1 MYKDMINQ
9 FNFKRFLNV
18 ARWDLSVNSKFYT
31 RSALLMVAVIC
42 MPVVLYY
49 LYSMVMKSYL
59 TFATIYDSAEG
70 FATVINL
77 IGLAYMIIASG
88 YMFHNLLTKQGRI
101 SELTL
106 PATNLERFLWHAVVV
121 IVGVDVVFFAGVL
134 TADLLHVLFR
144 LPIPN
149 AEIHSIT
156 VAAFSFNLKELL
168 ELDQFSKNTLGLIV
182 FFSLMALCYVR
193 SFSLVNAWK
202 YRYNIPL
209 TFFIYFLIQTF
220 LPLLLLLIGTQFI
233 SPAFVEKFW
242 NWLNETSITFW
253 IGCMDIIA
261 ALLYAGIWLLTYRLY
276 KRAQL
281 TTKRNP

>member
-1 MYKDMINQ
+1 M
-9 FNFKRFLNV
+9 FSFKRFINV

-59 TFATIYDSAEG
+59 SFATIYDTAEG

-101 SELTL
+101 NELTL
-106 PATNLERFLWHAVVV
+106 PATNLERFVWHAVVV

-156 VAAFSFNLKELL
+156 LAAYNYDFSELL
-168 ELDQFSKNTLGLIV
+168 ELDEFNKNTFGLIV
-182 FFSLMALCYVR
+182 FFFLMALCYVR

-220 LPLLLLLIGTQFI
+220 LPLLVLFIVTQFI
-233 SPAFVEKFW
+233 SPEFVSNLW

-253 IGCMDIIA
+253 IVCLDIIA
-261 ALLYAGIWLLTYRLY
+261 ALLYVGIWLLTYRLY

>member
-1 MYKDMINQ
+1 MINQ

-59 TFATIYDSAEG
+59 SFATIYDTAEG

-101 SELTL
+101 NELTL
-106 PATNLERFLWHAVVV
+106 PATNLERFVWHAVVV

-156 VAAFSFNLKELL
+156 FAAYNYDFSELL
-168 ELDQFSKNTLGLIV
+168 ELDQFNKNTFGLIV
-182 FFSLMALCYVR
+182 FFFLMALCYVR

-220 LPLLLLLIGTQFI
+220 LPLLVLFIVTQFI
-233 SPAFVEKFW
+233 SPEFVSNLL
-242 NWLNETSITFW
+242 NWLNEKSITFW
-253 IGCMDIIA
+253 IVCLDIIA
-261 ALLYAGIWLLTYRLY
+261 ALLYVGIWLLTYRLY

>member
-1 MYKDMINQ
+1 MINQ

-59 TFATIYDSAEG
+59 SFATIYDSAEG

-101 SELTL
+101 NELTL
-106 PATNLERFLWHAVVV
+106 PATNLERFVWHAVVV

-156 VAAFSFNLKELL
+156 LAAYNYDFSELL
-168 ELDQFSKNTLGLIV
+168 ELDEFNKNTFGLIV
-182 FFSLMALCYVR
+182 FFFLMALCYVR

-220 LPLLLLLIGTQFI
+220 LPLLVLFIVTQFI
-233 SPAFVEKFW
+233 SPEFVSNLW

-253 IGCMDIIA
+253 IVCLDIIA
-261 ALLYAGIWLLTYRLY
+261 ALLYVGIWLLTYRLY
-276 KRAQL
+276 SRAQL

>member
-1 MYKDMINQ
+1 M
-9 FNFKRFLNV
+9 FSFKRFINV

-59 TFATIYDSAEG
+59 SFATIYDTAEG

-101 SELTL
+101 NELTL
-106 PATNLERFLWHAVVV
+106 PATNLERFIWHAVVV

-156 VAAFSFNLKELL
+156 LAAYNYDFSELL
-168 ELDQFSKNTLGLIV
+168 ELDEFNTNTIGLIV
-182 FFSLMALCYVR
+182 FFFLMALCYVR

-220 LPLLLLLIGTQFI
+220 LPLLVLFIVTQFI
-233 SPAFVEKFW
+233 SPEFVSNLL
-242 NWLNETSITFW
+242 NWLNEKSITFW
-253 IGCMDIIA
+253 IVCLDIIA
-261 ALLYAGIWLLTYRLY
+261 ALLYVGIWLLTYRLY

>member
-1 MYKDMINQ
+1 MINQ

-59 TFATIYDSAEG
+59 SFATIYDTAEG

-101 SELTL
+101 NELTL
-106 PATNLERFLWHAVVV
+106 PATNLERFIWHAVVV

-156 VAAFSFNLKELL
+156 LAAYNYDFIELL
-168 ELDQFSKNTLGLIV
+168 ELDEFNKNTFGLIV
-182 FFSLMALCYVR
+182 FFFLMALCYVR

-220 LPLLLLLIGTQFI
+220 LPLLVLFIVTQFI
-233 SPAFVEKFW
+233 SPEFVSNLL
-242 NWLNETSITFW
+242 NWLNEKSITFW
-253 IGCMDIIA
+253 IVCLDIIA
-261 ALLYAGIWLLTYRLY
+261 ALLYVGIWLLTYRLY

>member
-1 MYKDMINQ
+1 MINQ

-59 TFATIYDSAEG
+59 SFATIYDTAEG

-101 SELTL
+101 NELTL
-106 PATNLERFLWHAVVV
+106 PATNLERFIWHAVVV

-156 VAAFSFNLKELL
+156 LAAYNYDFSELL
-168 ELDQFSKNTLGLIV
+168 ELDEFNKNTFGLIV
-182 FFSLMALCYVR
+182 FFFLMALCYVR

-220 LPLLLLLIGTQFI
+220 LPLLVLFIVTQFI
-233 SPAFVEKFW
+233 SPEFVSNLW
-242 NWLNETSITFW
+242 NWLNEKSITFW
-253 IGCMDIIA
+253 IVCLDIIA
-261 ALLYAGIWLLTYRLY
+261 ALLYVGIWLLTYRLY

>member
-1 MYKDMINQ
+1 MINQ

-59 TFATIYDSAEG
+59 SFATIYDSAEG

-156 VAAFSFNLKELL
+156 LAAYNYDFSELL
-168 ELDQFSKNTLGLIV
+168 ELDEFNKNTIGLIV
-182 FFSLMALCYVR
+182 FFFLMALCYVR

-220 LPLLLLLIGTQFI
+220 LPLLVLFIVTQFI
-233 SPAFVEKFW
+233 SPEFVSNLL
-242 NWLNETSITFW
+242 NWLNEKSITFW
-253 IGCMDIIA
+253 IVCLDIIA
-261 ALLYAGIWLLTYRLY
+261 ALLYVGIWLLTYRLY

>member
-1 MYKDMINQ
+1 MINQ

-59 TFATIYDSAEG
+59 SFATIYDSAEG

-101 SELTL
+101 NELTL
-106 PATNLERFLWHAVVV
+106 PATNLERFVWHAVVV

-156 VAAFSFNLKELL
+156 LAAYNYDFSELL
-168 ELDQFSKNTLGLIV
+168 ELDEFNKNTFGLIV
-182 FFSLMALCYVR
+182 FFFLMALCYVR

-220 LPLLLLLIGTQFI
+220 LPLLVLFIVTQFI
-233 SPAFVEKFW
+233 SPEFVSNLW

-253 IGCMDIIA
+253 IVCLDIIA
-261 ALLYAGIWLLTYRLY
+261 ALLYVGIWLLTYRLY

>member
-1 MYKDMINQ
+1 MINQ

-59 TFATIYDSAEG
+59 SFATIYDTAEG

-101 SELTL
+101 NELTL
-106 PATNLERFLWHAVVV
+106 PATNLERFIWHAVVV

-156 VAAFSFNLKELL
+156 LAAYNYDFSELL
-168 ELDQFSKNTLGLIV
+168 ELDQFNKNTFGLIV
-182 FFSLMALCYVR
+182 FFTLMALCYVR

-220 LPLLLLLIGTQFI
+220 LPLLVLFIGTQFI
-233 SPAFVEKFW
+233 SPEFVSNLW
-242 NWLNETSITFW
+242 NWLNETNITFW
-253 IGCMDIIA
+253 IVCLDIIA
-261 ALLYAGIWLLTYRLY
+261 ALLYVGIWLLTYRLY

>member
-1 MYKDMINQ
+1 M
-9 FNFKRFLNV
+9 FSFKRFINV

-59 TFATIYDSAEG
+59 SFATIYDSAEG

-101 SELTL
+101 NELTL
-106 PATNLERFLWHAVVV
+106 PATNLERFIWHAVVV

-156 VAAFSFNLKELL
+156 LAAYNYDFSELL
-168 ELDQFSKNTLGLIV
+168 ELDQFNKNTFGLIV
-182 FFSLMALCYVR
+182 FFTLMALCYVR

-220 LPLLLLLIGTQFI
+220 LPLLVLFIGTQFY
-233 SPAFVEKFW
+233 SPEFVEKFW

-253 IGCMDIIA
+253 IVCLDIIA
-261 ALLYAGIWLLTYRLY
+261 ALLYVGIWLLTYRLY

>member
-1 MYKDMINQ
+1 MINQ

-59 TFATIYDSAEG
+59 SFATIYDTAEG

-101 SELTL
+101 NELTL
-106 PATNLERFLWHAVVV
+106 PATNLERFVWHAVVV

-156 VAAFSFNLKELL
+156 LAAYNYDFSELL
-168 ELDQFSKNTLGLIV
+168 ELDEFSKNTFGLIV
-182 FFSLMALCYVR
+182 FFFLMALCYVR

-220 LPLLLLLIGTQFI
+220 LPLLVLFIVTQFI
-233 SPAFVEKFW
+233 SPEFVSNLL
-242 NWLNETSITFW
+242 NWLNEKSITFW
-253 IGCMDIIA
+253 IVCLDIIA
-261 ALLYAGIWLLTYRLY
+261 ALLYVGIWLLTYRLY

>member
-1 MYKDMINQ
+1 MKS

-59 TFATIYDSAEG
+59 SFATIYDTAEG

-101 SELTL
+101 NELTL
-106 PATNLERFLWHAVVV
+106 PATNLERFIWHAVVV

-156 VAAFSFNLKELL
+156 LAAYNYDFSELL
-168 ELDQFSKNTLGLIV
+168 ELDEFNKNTIGLIV

-220 LPLLLLLIGTQFI
+220 LPLLVLFIGMQFI
-233 SPAFVEKFW
+233 SPEFVSNLW

-253 IGCMDIIA
+253 IVCLDIIA
-261 ALLYAGIWLLTYRLY
+261 ALLYVGIWLLTYRLY

>member
-1 MYKDMINQ
+1 MINQ

-59 TFATIYDSAEG
+59 SFATIYDTAEG

-101 SELTL
+101 NELTL
-106 PATNLERFLWHAVVV
+106 PATNLERFVWHAVVV

-156 VAAFSFNLKELL
+156 LAAYNYDFSELL
-168 ELDQFSKNTLGLIV
+168 ELDQFNKNTVGLIV
-182 FFSLMALCYVR
+182 FFFLMALCYVR

-220 LPLLLLLIGTQFI
+220 LPLLVLFIVTQFI
-233 SPAFVEKFW
+233 SPEFVSNLW

-253 IGCMDIIA
+253 IVCLDIIA
-261 ALLYAGIWLLTYRLY
+261 ALLYVGIWLLTYRLY

>member
-1 MYKDMINQ
+1 MINQ

-59 TFATIYDSAEG
+59 SFATIYDTAEG

-101 SELTL
+101 NELTL
-106 PATNLERFLWHAVVV
+106 PATNLERFIWHAVVV

-149 AEIHSIT
+149 AEQKHVWSDCVLLLDGALLRPQLQPRQRLEVPLQHSSHLLHLFPHSDLPAPACA
-156 VAAFSFNLKELL
+156 VHRHAVHLARVRLESL
-168 ELDQFSKNTLGLIV
+168 ELAEREEHHLLDCLLGHHRCP
-182 FFSLMALCYVR
+182 SLRRHLAPDL
-193 SFSLVNAWK
+193 SPLQAGTADHEKESVNSEA
-202 YRYNIPL
+202 I
-209 TFFIYFLIQTF
+209 TTEV
-220 LPLLLLLIGTQFI
+220 
-233 SPAFVEKFW
+233 S
-242 NWLNETSITFW
+242 NEHNQPQIKQ
-253 IGCMDIIA
+253 IKQM
-261 ALLYAGIWLLTYRLY
+261 
-276 KRAQL
+276 
-281 TTKRNP
+281 

>member
-1 MYKDMINQ
+1 MINQ

-59 TFATIYDSAEG
+59 SFATIYDTAEG

-101 SELTL
+101 NELTL
-106 PATNLERFLWHAVVV
+106 PATNLERFVWHAVVV

-156 VAAFSFNLKELL
+156 LAAYNYDFSELL
-168 ELDQFSKNTLGLIV
+168 ELDEFNKNTFGLIV
-182 FFSLMALCYVR
+182 FFFLMALCYVR

-220 LPLLLLLIGTQFI
+220 LPLLVLFIVTQFI
-233 SPAFVEKFW
+233 SPEFVSNLW

-253 IGCMDIIA
+253 IVCLDIIA
-261 ALLYAGIWLLTYRLY
+261 ALLYVGIWLLTYRLY

>member
-1 MYKDMINQ
+1 MINQ

-59 TFATIYDSAEG
+59 SFATIYDSAEG

-101 SELTL
+101 NELTL
-106 PATNLERFLWHAVVV
+106 PATNLERFIWHAVVV

-156 VAAFSFNLKELL
+156 LAAYNYDFSELL
-168 ELDQFSKNTLGLIV
+168 ELDEFNKNTFGLIV
-182 FFSLMALCYVR
+182 FFFLMALCYVR

-220 LPLLLLLIGTQFI
+220 LPLLVLFIGTQFI
-233 SPAFVEKFW
+233 SPAFVEKFL
-242 NWLNETSITFW
+242 NWLNEKSITFW
-253 IGCMDIIA
+253 IVCLDIIA
-261 ALLYAGIWLLTYRLY
+261 ALLYVGIWLLTYRLY

>member
-1 MYKDMINQ
+1 MKQ
-9 FNFKRFLNV
+9 FSIKRFANV

-59 TFATIYDSAEG
+59 SFATIYDTAEG

-101 SELTL
+101 NELTL
-106 PATNLERFLWHAVVV
+106 PATNLERFIWHAVVV

-156 VAAFSFNLKELL
+156 LAAYNYDFSKLL
-168 ELDQFSKNTLGLIV
+168 ELDEFNKNTFGLIV
-182 FFSLMALCYVR
+182 FFFLMALCYVR

-220 LPLLLLLIGTQFI
+220 LPLLVLFIVTQFI
-233 SPAFVEKFW
+233 SPEFVSNLL
-242 NWLNETSITFW
+242 NWLNEKSITFW
-253 IGCMDIIA
+253 IVCLDIIA
-261 ALLYAGIWLLTYRLY
+261 ALLYVGIWLLTYRLY

>member
-1 MYKDMINQ
+1 MKS

-59 TFATIYDSAEG
+59 SFATIYDTAEG

-101 SELTL
+101 NELTL
-106 PATNLERFLWHAVVV
+106 PATNLERFIWHAVVV

-156 VAAFSFNLKELL
+156 LAAYNYDFSELL
-168 ELDQFSKNTLGLIV
+168 ELDEFNKNTFGLIV
-182 FFSLMALCYVR
+182 FFFLMALCYVR

-220 LPLLLLLIGTQFI
+220 LPLLVLFIVTQFI
-233 SPAFVEKFW
+233 SPEFVSNLW

-253 IGCMDIIA
+253 IVCLDIIA
-261 ALLYAGIWLLTYRLY
+261 ALLYDGIWLLTYRLY

>member
-1 MYKDMINQ
+1 MINQ

-59 TFATIYDSAEG
+59 SFATIYDTAEG

-101 SELTL
+101 NELTL
-106 PATNLERFLWHAVVV
+106 PATNLERFIWHAVVV

-156 VAAFSFNLKELL
+156 LAAYNYDFSELL
-168 ELDQFSKNTLGLIV
+168 ELDEFSKNTFGLIV
-182 FFSLMALCYVR
+182 FFFLMALCYVR

-220 LPLLLLLIGTQFI
+220 LPLLVLFIVTQFI
-233 SPAFVEKFW
+233 SPEFVSNLL
-242 NWLNETSITFW
+242 NWLNEKSITFW
-253 IGCMDIIA
+253 IVCLDIIA
-261 ALLYAGIWLLTYRLY
+261 ALLYVGIWLLTYRLY

>member
-1 MYKDMINQ
+1 MINQ

-59 TFATIYDSAEG
+59 SFATIYDTAEG

-101 SELTL
+101 NELTL
-106 PATNLERFLWHAVVV
+106 PATNLERFIWHAVVV

-156 VAAFSFNLKELL
+156 LAAYNYDFSELL
-168 ELDQFSKNTLGLIV
+168 ELDQFNKNTFGLIV
-182 FFSLMALCYVR
+182 FFFLMALCYVR

-220 LPLLLLLIGTQFI
+220 LPLLVLFIVTQFI
-233 SPAFVEKFW
+233 SPEFVSNLL
-242 NWLNETSITFW
+242 NWLNEKSITFW
-253 IGCMDIIA
+253 IVCLDIIA
-261 ALLYAGIWLLTYRLY
+261 ALLYVGIWLLTYRLY

>member
-1 MYKDMINQ
+1 MINQ

-59 TFATIYDSAEG
+59 SFATIYDTAEG

-106 PATNLERFLWHAVVV
+106 PATNLERFLWHAVVI

-156 VAAFSFNLKELL
+156 LAAYNYDFSELL
-168 ELDQFSKNTLGLIV
+168 ELDQFNKNTFGLIV
-182 FFSLMALCYVR
+182 FFFLMALCYVR

-220 LPLLLLLIGTQFI
+220 LPLLVLFIVTQFI
-233 SPAFVEKFW
+233 SPEFVSNLL
-242 NWLNETSITFW
+242 NWLNEKSITFW
-253 IGCMDIIA
+253 IVCLDIIA
-261 ALLYAGIWLLTYRLY
+261 ALLYVGIWLLTYRLY

>member
-1 MYKDMINQ
+1 M
-9 FNFKRFLNV
+9 FSFKRFINV

-59 TFATIYDSAEG
+59 SFATIYDTAEG

-101 SELTL
+101 NELTL
-106 PATNLERFLWHAVVV
+106 PATNLERFIWHAVVV

-156 VAAFSFNLKELL
+156 LAAYNYDFSELL
-168 ELDQFSKNTLGLIV
+168 ELDEFNKNTFGLIV
-182 FFSLMALCYVR
+182 FFFLMALCYVR

-220 LPLLLLLIGTQFI
+220 LPLLVLFIVTQFI
-233 SPAFVEKFW
+233 SPEFVSNLL
-242 NWLNETSITFW
+242 NWLNEKSITFW
-253 IGCMDIIA
+253 IVCLDIIA
-261 ALLYAGIWLLTYRLY
+261 ALLYVGIWLLTYRLY

>member
-1 MYKDMINQ
+1 M
-9 FNFKRFLNV
+9 FSFKRFINV

-59 TFATIYDSAEG
+59 SFATIYDTAEG

-101 SELTL
+101 NELTL
-106 PATNLERFLWHAVVV
+106 PATNLERFVWHAVVV

-156 VAAFSFNLKELL
+156 LAAYNYDFSELL
-168 ELDQFSKNTLGLIV
+168 ELDDFNKNTIGLIV
-182 FFSLMALCYVR
+182 FFFLMALCYVR

-220 LPLLLLLIGTQFI
+220 LPLLVLFIVTQFI
-233 SPAFVEKFW
+233 SPEFVSNLL
-242 NWLNETSITFW
+242 NWLNEKSITFW
-253 IGCMDIIA
+253 IVCLDIIA
-261 ALLYAGIWLLTYRLY
+261 ALLYVGIWLLTYHLY

>member
-1 MYKDMINQ
+1 MMKQ
-9 FNFKRFLNV
+9 FNIKRFLNV

-59 TFATIYDSAEG
+59 SFATIYDSAEG

-101 SELTL
+101 NELTL
-106 PATNLERFLWHAVVV
+106 PATNLERFIWHAVVV

-156 VAAFSFNLKELL
+156 LAAYNYDFSELL
-168 ELDQFSKNTLGLIV
+168 ELDQFNKNTFGLIV
-182 FFSLMALCYVR
+182 FFFLMALCYVR

-220 LPLLLLLIGTQFI
+220 LPLLVLFIGTQFI
-233 SPAFVEKFW
+233 SPEFVSNLW
-242 NWLNETSITFW
+242 NWLNETNITFW
-253 IGCMDIIA
+253 IVCLDIIA
-261 ALLYAGIWLLTYRLY
+261 ALLYVGIWLLTYRLY